1 MVGNP
6 AVNASFRSVVRSAK
20 KKGSSIT
27 YNAWA
32 FARVI
37 SEKAEPNCSAVR
49 TAAKLNPIESGGAI
63 SLSSSTALRMEWV
76 VWIPQDCGPGKLR
89 NYLLQQLQTFGIKLG
104 RHHRESGHVS
114 ARTRQALNKAG
125 PDRIEDES
133 HDDRDTCCGAFG
145 RLGAKRTVLDDH
157 IDVALD

>member
-20 KKGSSIT
+20 KKGSSTT

-63 SLSSSTALRMEWV
+63 ALSSSTAF
-76 VWIPQDCGPGKLR
+76 VWNGWSGFHKIAALVSCG
-89 NYLLQQLQTFGIKLG
+89 I
-104 RHHRESGHVS
+104 
-114 ARTRQALNKAG
+114 
-125 PDRIEDES
+125 
-133 HDDRDTCCGAFG
+133 TCFSSCR
-145 RLGAKRTVLDDH
+145 RLG
-157 IDVALD
+157 